1 MFCYRDRAF
10 CSAFPERCSNDTC
23 GSAFTAAESARAA
36 KWWKRRSSLL
46 ASKREL
52 SIQLRAPL
60 DLEPSEFSYGWE
72 DRQ

>member
-1 MFCYRDRAF
+1 M
-10 CSAFPERCSNDTC
+10 
-23 GSAFTAAESARAA
+23 TALLVAISFVAGIVLGYLLAS
-36 KWWKRRSSLL
+36 KRRSSLL

-72 DRQ
+72 VRQ

>member
-1 MFCYRDRAF
+1 MTAILS
-10 CSAFPERCSNDTC
+10 SASFLAGLVLGYLLAST
-23 GSAFTAAESARAA
+23 
-36 KWWKRRSSLL
+36 RRSTLL

-72 DRQ
+72 ARQ

>member
-1 MFCYRDRAF
+1 M
-10 CSAFPERCSNDTC
+10 
-23 GSAFTAAESARAA
+23 TALFSSVSFLAGIVLGYLLAS
-36 KWWKRRSSLL
+36 KRRASLL

-72 DRQ
+72 VRQ

>member
-1 MFCYRDRAF
+1 MTALLS
-10 CSAFPERCSNDTC
+10 SASFLAGIALGYLLAS
-23 GSAFTAAESARAA
+23 
-36 KWWKRRSSLL
+36 KRRSTLL

-72 DRQ
+72 ARQ